1 MGRINSFFNIGVQ
14 EHQPDYLQYKIR
26 LSNIAATAL
35 IFVIVI
41 PIIIISYFHFRAL
54 MHLPFVGF
62 AIGTGVV
69 TLNYF
74 RVNTVSR
81 CLISVAPT
89 LASTINHAQLISS
102 SEEPVLG
109 FSLFALSTTLL
120 PFILFDFR
128 EKGFIIALTAVDF
141 SLMMSLPMLNAAM
154 EVEGVSA
161 EVLRHGPIATYW
173 TVSAIA
179 FALGCLFSLVWQ
191 NRTSEEKS
199 ERLLAE
205 ADINQQ
211 KMHESEQILTQNLQK
226 VQQAQE
232 QEKARQWIN
241 EGLTEVNRLI
251 RTNDDLAVL
260 GDALISFVIKYVNAN
275 QGGFFV
281 VRQDEDEPYIELV
294 SAYAYER
301 KKFMEKR
308 IAVGEGLIGQAY
320 LEKAP
325 IYLTDIPS
333 DYVNITSGLG
343 KATPTCL
350 IVLPLMVEEHVE
362 GLIELAFF
370 HPLQEHERELMN
382 KLSESTA
389 ASIRSSRL
397 SQTTRVLL
405 EQAQQQAEEMRAA
418 EEEMRQNMEE
428 LSATQEE
435 IHRKEKAY
443 QNEIQQLKEQ
453 VDAQATGR

>member
-1 MGRINSFFNIGVQ
+1 MNRIISFFDIGVQ

-26 LSNIAATAL
+26 LSNIVTTTML
-35 IFVIVI
+35 LLVVI
-41 PIIIISYFHFRAL
+41 PFITIAYFHFRPL
-54 MHLPFVGF
+54 VYSPFTGF
-62 AIGTGVV
+62 IIGIGVFV
-69 TLNYF
+69 LNY
-74 RVNTVSR
+74 RGVNTLSR
-81 CLISVAPT
+81 CIMSIIPT
-89 LASTINHAQLISS
+89 LASTINHAELISS
-102 SEEPVLG
+102 GEDPVISL
-109 FSLFALSTTLL
+109 SLFALSTTLL

-128 EKGFIIALTAVDF
+128 EKGFIIILTVIDF
-141 SLMMSLPMLNAAM
+141 GIMMSLPLLNTAI
-154 EVEGVSA
+154 EVEGVSS
-161 EVLRHGPIATYW
+161 EILRRGAIATFY
-173 TVSAIA
+173 SANAIV
-179 FALGCLFSLVWQ
+179 FALGCLFALAWQ

-205 ADINQQ
+205 ADVNQR
-211 KMHESEQILTQNLQK
+211 KMQEAELTLTENLQK

-232 QEKARQWIN
+232 QEQVRQWIN
-241 EGLTEVNRLI
+241 EGLTEANRLL
-251 RTNDDLAVL
+251 RTNDDIAIL
-260 GDALISFVIKYVNAN
+260 GEALISFVIKYVNAN

-281 VRQDEDEPYIELV
+281 VRQEEEAPYIELV

-301 KKFMEKR
+301 KKFIEKR

-325 IYLTDIPS
+325 IYLTNVPS

-350 IVLPLMVEEHVE
+350 IVMPLMVEDHVE

-370 HPLQEHERELMN
+370 HPLKEHERELMN
-382 KLSESTA
+382 KMGESIA

-397 SQTTRVLL
+397 SQTTRALL
-405 EQAQQQAEEMRAA
+405 EQAQQQTEEMRAT

-435 IHRKEKAY
+435 MDRKERAY
-443 QNEIQQLKEQ
+443 QDEIKQLKEQ
-453 VDAQATGR
+453 VGAQTSGN